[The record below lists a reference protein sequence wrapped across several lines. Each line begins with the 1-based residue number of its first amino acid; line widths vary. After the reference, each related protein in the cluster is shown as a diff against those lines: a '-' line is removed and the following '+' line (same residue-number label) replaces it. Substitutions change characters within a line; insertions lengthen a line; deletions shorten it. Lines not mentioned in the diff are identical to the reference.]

1 MKQGLLVLIFL
12 FSLLATGFALDFAE
26 AMQTKKIQVI
36 NSQSFVLEEKDF
48 QVTIKNISGK
58 VIRLIIPIGTFFE
71 PEADDTQ
78 PRFIAE
84 KGELLLAKNESK
96 TINLSSVCMA
106 ATKRSPASESRFRY
120 QPSAKGQLADLIIF
134 LQKQSN
140 SFTKSDIQSAVWAVT
155 NQHRI
160 EAISNDSL
168 KSKMSYIT
176 GQKPQSLKFT
186 YKHENIPGQ
195 VAYNEKKLRVE
206 GLFRYGT
213 EKDIIAHLGLY
224 DKDGKLVKML
234 RSSMLHSRGQH
245 SFRFDFTITNVKPGD
260 FFIRLTTGKEV
271 LNEMAVVF

>member
-1 MKQGLLVLIFL
+1 MKHLLLIPTFL
-12 FSLLATGFALDFAE
+12 VTLSSVAFALDFAE
-26 AMQTKKIQVI
+26 AIQTKKIQI
-36 NSQSFVLEEKDF
+36 IGSQSLVLEEKDF
-48 QVTIKNISGK
+48 QVTVKNISGK
-58 VIRLIIPIGTFFE
+58 AIHLIIPIGTYFE

-96 TINLSSVCMA
+96 TIHLSSVCMA
-106 ATKRSPASESRFRY
+106 ATKRSPSSESHFKY
-120 QPSAKGQLADLIIF
+120 QPSAKGQLADLIVF
-134 LQKQSN
+134 LQKQTIL
-140 SFTKSDIQSAVWAVT
+140 FEKSDIQSAVWAVT

-160 EAISNDSL
+160 EAIADDSL
-168 KSKMSYIT
+168 KAKMSRIT

-195 VAYNEKKLRVE
+195 VAYNEKELRVE

-213 EKDIIAHLGLY
+213 EKDITAHLGLY

-234 RSSMLHSRGQH
+234 RSSMLHRRGQH

-260 FFIRLTTGKEV
+260 FFIRLTTGKDV